1 MDLKNLK
8 LEDIKLDD
16 IKNKLLAFADKK
28 TLIKFGIGLGSI
40 ILFLII
46 YYSILNPI
54 VQAKQVKIDDMMNK
68 KDEITKFK
76 QEIKNAK
83 KKLKK
88 LTPNFEKYSRLFHS
102 KKEVEDLYDNLST
115 YAEANGL
122 VISKIEKKPP
132 VPVYKGKS
140 AKKKKKK
147 KNKSNIA
154 YYRIPV
160 QYEVQGNFLAY
171 LKFKRLLSKSKKMIN
186 FDKESIKVIKG
197 DSTGAIKATGTL
209 TIVGLTDEFS

>member
-1 MDLKNLK
+1 M
-8 LEDIKLDD
+8 
-16 IKNKLLAFADKK
+16 
-28 TLIKFGIGLGSI
+28 
-40 ILFLII
+40 
-46 YYSILNPI
+46 NPI
-54 VQAKQVKIDDMMNK
+54 VQAKQIKIDDMMNK

-83 KKLKK
+83 KKIKK
-88 LTPNFEKYSRLFHS
+88 LTPQYAKHSRLFHS
-102 KKEVEDLYDNLST
+102 KKEVEDLYDSLST
-115 YAEANGL
+115 YAEINGL
-122 VISKIEKKPP
+122 VISNIEKKPP

-147 KNKSNIA
+147 KNKSNIS

-160 QYEVQGNFLAY
+160 QYEVEGNFLAY

-186 FDKESIKVIKG
+186 FDKESKKVIKG
-197 DSTGAIKATGTL
+197 DSTGAISATGTL

>member
-1 MDLKNLK
+1 MDLKNIK

-16 IKNKLLAFADKK
+16 IKSKLLALADKK

-88 LTPNFEKYSRLFHS
+88 LTPNYEKYSRLFHS

-122 VISKIEKKPP
+122 VISNIEKKPP

-147 KNKSNIA
+147 KNKSNIS

-160 QYEVQGNFLAY
+160 QYEIQGNFLAY

>member
-1 MDLKNLK
+1 MDLASLKNIDLK
-8 LEDIKLDD
+8 DIVAKLKSGG
-16 IKNKLLAFADKK
+16 IADKK
-28 TLIKFGIGLGSI
+28 LLIQFGVGFGA
-40 ILFLII
+40 ILIFLIG
-46 YYSILNPI
+46 YYAFVSPRVEAQKADINLMNEN
-54 VQAKQVKIDDMMNK
+54 KNKI
-68 KDEITKFK
+68 EEFK
-76 QEIKNAK
+76 NNIGTLKASV
-83 KKLKK
+83 KKLEPEYNKNSK
-88 LTPNFEKYSRLFHS
+88 LFHS

-122 VISKIEKKPP
+122 VISNIEKKPP

-154 YYRIPV
+154 YYNIPV
-160 QYEVQGNFLAY
+160 KYEVQGNFLAY

-197 DSTGAIKATGTL
+197 DSTGAISATGTL

>member
-1 MDLKNLK
+1 MDLKGN
-8 LEDIKLDD
+8 INLDD
-16 IKNKLLAFADKK
+16 IKNKILAFADRK

-68 KDEITKFK
+68 KSEITKFK

-83 KKLKK
+83 KKIKK
-88 LTPNFEKYSRLFHS
+88 LTPKYEKHSRLFHS

-122 VISKIEKKPP
+122 VISNIEKKPP

-147 KNKSNIA
+147 KNKSNIS

-197 DSTGAIKATGTL
+197 DSTGAISATGTL

>member
-88 LTPNFEKYSRLFHS
+88 LTPNYEKYSRLFHS
-102 KKEVEDLYDNLST
+102 KKEVEDLYENLSI

-122 VISKIEKKPP
+122 VISNIEKKPP

-147 KNKSNIA
+147 KNKSNIS

>member
-122 VISKIEKKPP
+122 VISNIEKKPP

-147 KNKSNIA
+147 KNKSNIS

>member
-8 LEDIKLDD
+8 LEGIKLDD
-16 IKNKLLAFADKK
+16 IKSKLLALADKK

-83 KKLKK
+83 KKIKK
-88 LTPNFEKYSRLFHS
+88 LTPKYEKHSRLFHS

-122 VISKIEKKPP
+122 VISNIEKEPP

-197 DSTGAIKATGTL
+197 DSTGAISATGTL

>member
-122 VISKIEKKPP
+122 VISNIEKKPP

-147 KNKSNIA
+147 KNKSNIS

-186 FDKESIKVIKG
+186 FDKESIKVIKE
-197 DSTGAIKATGTL
+197 DSTGTIIVIGEL
-209 TIVGLTDEFS
+209 TILGLTNEFF

>member
-1 MDLKNLK
+1 MDLKNIK

-16 IKNKLLAFADKK
+16 IKSKLLALADKK

-83 KKLKK
+83 KKIKK
-88 LTPNFEKYSRLFHS
+88 LTPTYEKHSRLFHS

-122 VISKIEKKPP
+122 VISNIEKKPP
-132 VPVYKGKS
+132 EPVYKGKS

-160 QYEVQGNFLAY
+160 KYEVEGNFLAY

>member
-16 IKNKLLAFADKK
+16 IKNKLLALVDKK

>member
-1 MDLKNLK
+1 MDLKNIK
-8 LEDIKLDD
+8 LENIQLDD
-16 IKNKLLAFADKK
+16 IKSKLLALADKK

-68 KDEITKFK
+68 KVEITKFK

-88 LTPNFEKYSRLFHS
+88 LTPNYEKYSRLFHS

-122 VISKIEKKPP
+122 VISNIEKKPP

-154 YYRIPV
+154 YYKIPV
-160 QYEVQGNFLAY
+160 KYEVQGNFLAY

-209 TIVGLTDEFS
+209 TIVGLTDEFG

>member
-68 KDEITKFK
+68 KDEITKFT

-122 VISKIEKKPP
+122 VISNIEKKPP

-147 KNKSNIA
+147 KNKSNIS

>member
-16 IKNKLLAFADKK
+16 IKNKLLALVDKK

-76 QEIKNAK
+76 QEIKKAK

-197 DSTGAIKATGTL
+197 DSTGAISATGTL

>member
-16 IKNKLLAFADKK
+16 IKNKLLALADKK

-83 KKLKK
+83 KKIKK
-88 LTPNFEKYSRLFHS
+88 LTPKYEKHSRLFHS
-102 KKEVEDLYDNLST
+102 KKEVEDLYDSLST
-115 YAEANGL
+115 YAEVNGL
-122 VISKIEKKPP
+122 VISNIEKKPP
-132 VPVYKGKS
+132 E
-140 AKKKKKK
+140 
-147 KNKSNIA
+147 I
-154 YYRIPV
+154 
-160 QYEVQGNFLAY
+160 F
-171 LKFKRLLSKSKKMIN
+171 
-186 FDKESIKVIKG
+186 
-197 DSTGAIKATGTL
+197 
-209 TIVGLTDEFS
+209 

>member
-1 MDLKNLK
+1 MDLKNIK

-16 IKNKLLAFADKK
+16 IKNKLLALVDKK

-68 KDEITKFK
+68 KEEITTFK

-83 KKLKK
+83 KKIKK
-88 LTPNFEKYSRLFHS
+88 LTPTYEKHSRLFHS

-122 VISKIEKKPP
+122 VISNIEKKPP
-132 VPVYKGKS
+132 EPVYKGKS

-160 QYEVQGNFLAY
+160 KYEVEGNFLAY

>member
-1 MDLKNLK
+1 MDLKNIK

-16 IKNKLLAFADKK
+16 IKDKLLALVDKK

-54 VQAKQVKIDDMMNK
+54 VQAKQIKIDDMMNK

-83 KKLKK
+83 KKIKK
-88 LTPNFEKYSRLFHS
+88 LTPKYEKYSRLFHS

-122 VISKIEKKPP
+122 VISNIEKKPP

-160 QYEVQGNFLAY
+160 KYEIQGNFLAY
-171 LKFKRLLSKSKKMIN
+171 LKFKRLLSKSKKMLN

-197 DSTGAIKATGTL
+197 NSTGAISATGTL

>member
-1 MDLKNLK
+1 MDLKNIK

-16 IKNKLLAFADKK
+16 IKNKLLAMADKK
-28 TLIKFGIGLGSI
+28 TLIKFGIGFGSI

-46 YYSILNPI
+46 YYSIVNPI
-54 VQAKQVKIDDMMNK
+54 VKAKQVKIDDMMNK
-68 KDEITKFK
+68 KDEIALFK
-76 QEIKNAK
+76 QEIIKAK
-83 KKLKK
+83 KQIKK
-88 LTPNFEKYSRLFHS
+88 LRPKYEKHSTLFHS
-102 KKEVEDLYDNLST
+102 KKEVEELYDNLST
-115 YAEANGL
+115 YAQANGL
-122 VISKIEKKPP
+122 VISNLEKKDP

-154 YYRIPV
+154 YYTIPV
-160 QYEVQGNFLAY
+160 KYEVQGNFLSY
-171 LKFKRLLSKSKKMIN
+171 LKFKRLLSKSKKMLN

-197 DSTGAIKATGTL
+197 DSTGAINATGTL

>member
-1 MDLKNLK
+1 MDLKNIK

-16 IKNKLLAFADKK
+16 IKSKLLALADKK

-171 LKFKRLLSKSKKMIN
+171 LKFKRLLSKSKKMLN

-197 DSTGAIKATGTL
+197 DSTGAISATGTL

>member
-1 MDLKNLK
+1 MDLKNIK

-16 IKNKLLAFADKK
+16 IKNKLLALVDKK

>member
-1 MDLKNLK
+1 MDLKNIK
-8 LEDIKLDD
+8 LESIKLDD
-16 IKNKLLAFADKK
+16 IKSKLLALVDKK

-88 LTPNFEKYSRLFHS
+88 LTPNYEKYSRLFHS

-122 VISKIEKKPP
+122 VISNIEKKPP

-147 KNKSNIA
+147 KNKSNIS

>member
-1 MDLKNLK
+1 MDLKNIK

-88 LTPNFEKYSRLFHS
+88 LTPNYEKYSRLFHS

-122 VISKIEKKPP
+122 VISHIEKKPP

-147 KNKSNIA
+147 KNKSNIS

-197 DSTGAIKATGTL
+197 NSTGAISATGTL

>member
-1 MDLKNLK
+1 MDLKN
-8 LEDIKLDD
+8 IKLDD
-16 IKNKLLAFADKK
+16 IKSKLLALADKK

-83 KKLKK
+83 KKIKK
-88 LTPNFEKYSRLFHS
+88 LTPQYEKHSRLFHS

-122 VISKIEKKPP
+122 VISNIEKKPP

-154 YYRIPV
+154 YYKIPV
-160 QYEVQGNFLAY
+160 KYEVEGNFLAY

-197 DSTGAIKATGTL
+197 DSTGAISATGTL

>member
-16 IKNKLLAFADKK
+16 IKNKLLALADKK

-88 LTPNFEKYSRLFHS
+88 LTPNYEKYSRLFHS

-122 VISKIEKKPP
+122 VISNIEKKPP

-147 KNKSNIA
+147 KNKSNIS

>member
-1 MDLKNLK
+1 MDLKNIK

-16 IKNKLLAFADKK
+16 IKSKLLALADKK

-197 DSTGAIKATGTL
+197 DSTGAISATGTL

>member
-1 MDLKNLK
+1 MDLKNIK
-8 LEDIKLDD
+8 LENIQLDD
-16 IKNKLLAFADKK
+16 IKSKLLALADKK

-54 VQAKQVKIDDMMNK
+54 VQAKQIKIDDMMNK

-122 VISKIEKKPP
+122 VISNIEKKPP

-147 KNKSNIA
+147 KNKSNIS

>member
-1 MDLKNLK
+1 MDLKNIK

-16 IKNKLLAFADKK
+16 IKDKLLALVDKK

-46 YYSILNPI
+46 YYSILSPI
-54 VQAKQVKIDDMMNK
+54 VQAKQVKIDEMINK

-88 LTPNFEKYSRLFHS
+88 LTPNYEKYSRLFHS

-122 VISKIEKKPP
+122 VISNIEKKPP

-160 QYEVQGNFLAY
+160 KYEIQGNFLAY

>member
-54 VQAKQVKIDDMMNK
+54 VQAKQVKIDEMMNK
-68 KDEITKFK
+68 KNEITKFK

-122 VISKIEKKPP
+122 VISNIEKKPP

-147 KNKSNIA
+147 KNKSNIS

>member
-16 IKNKLLAFADKK
+16 IKNKLLALVDKK

-83 KKLKK
+83 KKIKK
-88 LTPNFEKYSRLFHS
+88 LTPTYEKHSRLFHS

-197 DSTGAIKATGTL
+197 DSTGAISATGTL